1 MKCCIGLE
9 LGRNRERMRERERE
23 REFKQMKCLKYDL
36 GIRRETTS

>member
-23 REFKQMKCLKYDL
+23 RE
-36 GIRRETTS
+36 RERVQTDEVSKIWPRYT